1 LPTPL
6 EFYPTHAQIGA
17 DLLALQETYPDL
29 CRVESIGQSVQGRDL
44 WFIKITDHPDI
55 EEAEPEFK
63 YISTMHGNETVGTPL
78 TLNLIHLLLESY
90 GTDPRLTGL
99 VNETEIWILPLMN
112 PDGYSANPRSR
123 FNGHGVDLNRS
134 FPDRIADTVNTTEG
148 REPETAAVMA
158 FGADHSSVLSANFHT
173 GALLVNYPYDSS
185 AASPS
190 PPPKPEWFSPDD
202 DLFQRVSLAYSIHN
216 SPMYNSPFF
225 ENGITNGIS
234 WFQVFG
240 GMQDWNY
247 HWLGCNE
254 VTIELSDSF
263 TPAESTLLGFW
274 ENNRESMLA
283 YMEQVHIGI
292 RGIVSDANTGS
303 PIDAAIRVEGRDH
316 DVFTD
321 PDVGDYYRMVLA
333 GTYDLTVSA
342 EGYRPQ
348 TAAGV
353 AVEMGMSAVV
363 NFQLER
369 EPTSMW
375 ILR

>member
-1 LPTPL
+1 
-6 EFYPTHAQIGA
+6 
-17 DLLALQETYPDL
+17 
-29 CRVESIGQSVQGRDL
+29 
-44 WFIKITDHPDI
+44 
-55 EEAEPEFK
+55 
-63 YISTMHGNETVGTPL
+63 
-78 TLNLIHLLLESY
+78 
-90 GTDPRLTGL
+90 
-99 VNETEIWILPLMN
+99 
-112 PDGYSANPRSR
+112 
-123 FNGHGVDLNRS
+123 
-134 FPDRIADTVNTTEG
+134 
-148 REPETAAVMA
+148 
-158 FGADHSSVLSANFHT
+158 
-173 GALLVNYPYDSS
+173 
-185 AASPS
+185 
-190 PPPKPEWFSPDD
+190 
-202 DLFQRVSLAYSIHN
+202 
-216 SPMYNSPFF
+216 MYNSPFF